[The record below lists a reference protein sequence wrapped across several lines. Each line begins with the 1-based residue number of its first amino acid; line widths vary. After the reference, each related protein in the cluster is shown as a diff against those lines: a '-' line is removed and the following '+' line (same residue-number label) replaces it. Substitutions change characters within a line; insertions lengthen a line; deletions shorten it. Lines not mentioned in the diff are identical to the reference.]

1 MKVIVKVVDHQQ
13 IDRGQA
19 QPLQAIL
26 KRTHDAVVAEVDAK
40 IKGQRCGP
48 PAAVKSCQVGRG
60 VEDAANLGRDHK
72 LAAILLAQK
81 MADAMFALAVAVE
94 GCGVKVAHTGVPS
107 GLQGTLRL
115 LFAEHIKEIAQRR
128 GAQAKFGDVSA
139 GLADLAHWDG
149 GHMVGSFGDLG

>member
-1 MKVIVKVVDHQQ
+1 
-13 IDRGQA
+13 
-19 QPLQAIL
+19 
-26 KRTHDAVVAEVDAK
+26 
-40 IKGQRCGP
+40 
-48 PAAVKSCQVGRG
+48 
-60 VEDAANLGRDHK
+60 
-72 LAAILLAQK
+72 

-94 GCGVKVAHTGVPS
+94 GCGVKVAHTGVPGS
-107 GLQGTLRL
+107 LQGTLRL